1 MKTVVLI
8 GANGQLGSDLQDA
21 LRASGHT
28 VIGLTH
34 ADIEVADVDD
44 VRATLARHSPDVVVN
59 TAAYHKV
66 DEVEGNPERAFLVNA
81 IAPWWVAVV
90 CREQN
95 AEVMFISS
103 DYVFG
108 GDAARRHPYTETDGP
123 APLNVYGASKVA
135 GECLVRAANPKHY
148 IVRTSGL
155 YGQRGASGK
164 GGNFVE
170 VMLRLAAQGKP
181 IKVVDDQ
188 RLTPTH
194 TVDLARALT
203 ALLETGYHGLYHIT
217 SEGDC
222 TWYEFAVK
230 IFQLSGLEVNPSPT
244 TSAEFKTVAAR
255 PSYSVLS
262 KAALPS
268 IGLPPM
274 RHWHDAL
281 SDYLHHRN
289 AGRPR

>member
-1 MKTVVLI
+1 MKRVVLI
-8 GANGQLGSDLQDA
+8 GANGQLGGDLQEA
-21 LRASGHT
+21 LRASGHA

-34 ADIEVADVDD
+34 ADIEVTDVDG
-44 VRATLARHSPDVVVN
+44 VRAALARHRPEVVIN

-66 DEVEGNPERAFLVNA
+66 DEVEQHPERAFLVNA
-81 IAPWWVAVV
+81 IAPWRVALA
-90 CREQN
+90 CREED
-95 AEVMFISS
+95 AAVMFISS

-108 GDAARRHPYTETDGP
+108 GDSTRRHPYTEADTP
-123 APLNVYGASKVA
+123 APLNVYGASKLA

-148 IVRTSGL
+148 VVRTCGL
-155 YGQRGASGK
+155 YGRRGASGK

-170 VMLRLAAQGKP
+170 TMLRLAGEGKP
-181 IKVVDDQ
+181 IKVVNDQ

-194 TVDLARALT
+194 TVDVARALT
-203 ALLETGYHGLYHIT
+203 ALIETGRHGLYHVT

-222 TWYEFAVK
+222 TWYEFAAE
-230 IFQLSGLEVNPSPT
+230 IFQLSRLDPNLSPT

-262 KAALPS
+262 KAALAS
-268 IGLPPM
+268 VGLPPL
-274 RHWHDAL
+274 RHWQDAL
-281 SDYLHHRN
+281 SDYLRSRK